1 MNFRSTFG
9 QHLYENRYLYLFFAT
24 LLQVFLVSFFPGRHN
39 ILINEI
45 TFSIFMLAN
54 INLVRHSRRI
64 IIVMLFF
71 AIISVF
77 LVWVPEQSDLGQK
90 LYLYKKLIVILF
102 LIVIIY
108 HIISQILDSKKVNA
122 NVVFGVITIYILFGL
137 IAGECNLLIYFRDNM
152 AFSGNFDATDPS
164 DLRYFSYVTI
174 TTLGYGDITPVSQLA
189 RASAVFF
196 SLAGQIYLAVVIALI
211 VGKYVS
217 HSGGKKH
224 KEAGN

>member
-9 QHLYENRYLYLFFAT
+9 QHIYENRYVYLFFAT
-24 LLQVFLVSFFPGRHN
+24 IVQVFLVSFFPDRN
-39 ILINEI
+39 AYFINEL

-54 INLVRHSRRI
+54 INFIRHRRRI
-64 IIVMLFF
+64 VLGMIFF
-71 AIISVF
+71 GILSIF
-77 LVWVPEQSDLGQK
+77 LAWVPAQSDIGQK
-90 LYLYKKLIVILF
+90 ILPWEKLIVVFFI
-102 LIVIIY
+102 IVIIY
-108 HIISQILDSKKVNA
+108 QIIAQMLSSKTVDSKMI
-122 NVVFGVITIYILFGL
+122 FGVITIYVLFGL
-137 IAGECNLLIYFRDNM
+137 IAGECNQLIYHFDHE
-152 AFSGNFDATDPS
+152 AFSGAIDFTNNA
-164 DLRYFSYVTI
+164 DLRYYSYVTI
-174 TTLGYGDITPVSQLA
+174 TTLGYGDIAPVSQIA